1 MEGNNNYLPADVAA
15 TAAIEGW
22 SQDRIDQEMQKYS
35 VSEDDSNTD
44 LTQTQT
50 ITQDDLQSVSS
61 QDNQVADNNDD
72 APAQASFD
80 FSQLGFNN
88 AEELKSYI
96 EKAKEYEQMANKYKE
111 VEHVIPYANDIQKP
125 FANDNIQR
133 LNNFVRTTGI
143 DDLNLAA
150 EILNTSDDQL
160 KTDPVR
166 ALAILEILNDK
177 DLAILGFDRVME
189 YVANKNN
196 LDVDTK
202 YENVDEMPVSLRIE
216 AQKALKSI
224 ENKRKE
230 FDSNQD
236 YFTYLQNQR
245 ADSQRAMD
253 ERAGQWQKILQDIP
267 TKMQSI
273 PITLNVEDVGEVT
286 VNYAV
291 SKDDLQRFIPD
302 IQQYMLGLNPDSQG
316 IETAMKVLENRVWLE
331 NRDQIMKQVLKTAA
345 GKIKED
351 TVKNVHNGGKVV
363 DRKDAPNYDVKESP
377 HLSATRAALGL

>member
-35 VSEDDSNTD
+35 TPIDDSNTD

-50 ITQDDLQSVSS
+50 ITQDDLQSVAS
-61 QDNQVADNNDD
+61 DNPVVQNNDD
-72 APAQASFD
+72 SAPAPSFD
-80 FSQLGFNN
+80 FSSLGFSN
-88 AEELKSYI
+88 ADELKSYI
-96 EKAKEYEQMANKYKE
+96 EKAKEYEQIASKYKE

-125 FANDNIQR
+125 FANDTIQR
-133 LNNFVRTTGI
+133 LNNFVKSTGI

-150 EILNTSDDQL
+150 QILNTSDEDL

-166 ALAILEILNDK
+166 ALAILEVLNDK
-177 DLAILGFDRVME
+177 DLALLGFDRVME
-189 YVANKNN
+189 YVANKNG
-196 LDVDTK
+196 LDVDSK
-202 YENVDEMPVSLRIE
+202 YDSIDEMPIGLRIE

-253 ERAGQWQKILQDIP
+253 ERAGQWDKILQDIP

-291 SKDDLQRFIPD
+291 SKEDLQRFIPD
-302 IQQYMLGLNPDSQG
+302 IQQYMLGMNPDSQG

-331 NRDQIMKQVLKTAA
+331 NREQIMKQVLKTAA
-345 GKIKED
+345 GRIKED

>member
-35 VSEDDSNTD
+35 APIDDSNAD

-50 ITQDDLQSVSS
+50 ITQDDLQSVVNDEPNVQS
-61 QDNQVADNNDD
+61 DD
-72 APAQASFD
+72 APTQTSSFD
-80 FSQLGFNN
+80 FSSLGFNN
-88 AEELKSYI
+88 EDELKNYI
-96 EKAKEYEQMANKYKE
+96 QKAKEYEQIASKYKE
-111 VEHVIPYANDIQKP
+111 VEHVLPYANDIQKP
-125 FANDNIQR
+125 FANDNIHR
-133 LNNFVRTTGI
+133 LNNFVKTTGI

-150 EILNTSDDQL
+150 QILNTSDEDL

-166 ALAILEILNDK
+166 ALAILEVLNDK
-177 DLAILGFDRVME
+177 DLALLGFDRVME
-189 YVANKNN
+189 YVANKNG
-196 LDVDTK
+196 LDVDSK
-202 YENVDEMPVSLRIE
+202 YDSIDDMPIGLRIE
-216 AQKALKSI
+216 SQKALKSI

-253 ERAGQWQKILQDIP
+253 ERAGQWDKILQDIP
-267 TKMQSI
+267 NKMQSI

-286 VNYAV
+286 INYAV
-291 SKDDLQRFIPD
+291 SKDDLKRFIPD
-302 IQQYMLGLNPDSQG
+302 IQQYMLGMNPDSQG
-316 IETAMKVLENRVWLE
+316 VETAIKVLENRVWLE
-331 NRDQIMKQVLKTAA
+331 NREQIMKQVLKTAA
-345 GKIKED
+345 GRIKED

-363 DRKDAPNYDVKESP
+363 DRKDAPNYDLKESP

>member
-72 APAQASFD
+72 APAQTSFD

>member
-22 SQDRIDQEMQKYS
+22 SQDRIDQEMQKYT
-35 VSEDDSNTD
+35 VSNDDSNTD

-50 ITQDDLQSVSS
+50 ISQDDLQSVSS
-61 QDNQVADNNDD
+61 NDNQVIDNSDD
-72 APAQASFD
+72 TPPQTSFD

-202 YENVDEMPVSLRIE
+202 YDNVDEMPVSLRIE

-331 NRDQIMKQVLKTAA
+331 NRDQIMKQVLKSAA

-351 TVKNVHNGGKVV
+351 TVRNVHNGGKVV

>member
-22 SQDRIDQEMQKYS
+22 SQDRIDQEMQKYT
-35 VSEDDSNTD
+35 VSDDDSNTD

-50 ITQDDLQSVSS
+50 ISQDDLQSVSS
-61 QDNQVADNNDD
+61 NDNQVIDNSDD
-72 APAQASFD
+72 TPPQTSFD

-202 YENVDEMPVSLRIE
+202 YDNVDEMPVSLRIE

-331 NRDQIMKQVLKTAA
+331 NRDQIMKQVLKSAA

-351 TVKNVHNGGKVV
+351 TVRNVHNGGKVV

>member
-22 SQDRIDQEMQKYS
+22 SQDRIDQEMQKYT
-35 VSEDDSNTD
+35 VSDDDSNTD

-50 ITQDDLQSVSS
+50 ISQDDLQSVSS
-61 QDNQVADNNDD
+61 NDNQVIDNNDD
-72 APAQASFD
+72 TPPQTSFD

-202 YENVDEMPVSLRIE
+202 YDNVDEMPVSLRIE

-331 NRDQIMKQVLKTAA
+331 NRDQIMKQVLKSAA

-351 TVKNVHNGGKVV
+351 TVRNVHNGGKVV

>member
-22 SQDRIDQEMQKYS
+22 SQDRIDQEMQKYT
-35 VSEDDSNTD
+35 VSDDDSNTD
-44 LTQTQT
+44 FTQTQT
-50 ITQDDLQSVSS
+50 ISQDDLQSVSS
-61 QDNQVADNNDD
+61 NDNQVIDNNDD
-72 APAQASFD
+72 TPPQTSFD

-202 YENVDEMPVSLRIE
+202 YDNVDEMPVSLRIE

-302 IQQYMLGLNPDSQG
+302 IQQYMLGLNPDNQG

-331 NRDQIMKQVLKTAA
+331 NRDQIMKQVLKSAA

-351 TVKNVHNGGKVV
+351 TVRNVHNGGKVV

>member
-22 SQDRIDQEMQKYS
+22 SQDRIDQEMQKYT
-35 VSEDDSNTD
+35 VSDDDSNTD
-44 LTQTQT
+44 FTQTQT
-50 ITQDDLQSVSS
+50 ISQDDLQSVSS
-61 QDNQVADNNDD
+61 NDNQVIDNNDD
-72 APAQASFD
+72 TPPQTSFD

-196 LDVDTK
+196 LDVDIK
-202 YENVDEMPVSLRIE
+202 YDNVDEMPVSLRIE

-302 IQQYMLGLNPDSQG
+302 IQQYMLGLNPDNQG

-331 NRDQIMKQVLKTAA
+331 NRDQIMKQVLKSAA

-351 TVKNVHNGGKVV
+351 TVRNVHNGGKVV

>member
-35 VSEDDSNTD
+35 VSQDDSNTD

-61 QDNQVADNNDD
+61 QDNQVTDNNDD
-72 APAQASFD
+72 APAQPSFD

>member
-35 VSEDDSNTD
+35 APIDDSNAD

-50 ITQDDLQSVSS
+50 ITQDDLQSVVNDEPNVQGDDVVS
-61 QDNQVADNNDD
+61 Q
-72 APAQASFD
+72 PSSFD
-80 FSQLGFNN
+80 FSSLGFNN
-88 AEELKSYI
+88 EDELKNYI
-96 EKAKEYEQMANKYKE
+96 QKAKEYEQIASKYKE
-111 VEHVIPYANDIQKP
+111 VEHVLPYANDIQKP
-125 FANDNIQR
+125 FANDTIQR
-133 LNNFVRTTGI
+133 LNNFVKTTGI

-150 EILNTSDDQL
+150 QILNTSDEDL

-166 ALAILEILNDK
+166 ALAILEVLNDK
-177 DLAILGFDRVME
+177 DLALLGFNRVME
-189 YVANKNN
+189 YVANKNG
-196 LDVDTK
+196 LDVDSK
-202 YENVDEMPVSLRIE
+202 YDSVDEMPIGLRIE

-253 ERAGQWQKILQDIP
+253 ERAGQWDKILQDIP

-291 SKDDLQRFIPD
+291 SKEDLQRFIPD
-302 IQQYMLGLNPDSQG
+302 IQQYMLGMNPDSQG

-331 NRDQIMKQVLKTAA
+331 NREQIMKQVLKTAA
-345 GKIKED
+345 GRIKED

-363 DRKDAPNYDVKESP
+363 DRKDAPNYDLKESP